1 MACSGALSVRSAI
14 YNFSGTLTA
23 DFGVDGT
30 RGGSPSFEE
39 YMVTSA
45 GQAEVCVWQ
54 ERIAAQ
60 VQTELSRQPG
70 HLAPGALHADSR
82 PTFASSQSRGLK
94 LL

>member
-1 MACSGALSVRSAI
+1 MACSGSLRVRSAI
-14 YNFSGTLTA
+14 YNFGGTLTA
-23 DFGVDGT
+23 DFGADGT

-39 YMVTSA
+39 YMVTAA

-60 VQTELSRQPG
+60 VQTELCRQPG
-70 HLAPGALHADSR
+70 HLAPGALQADSR
-82 PTFASSQSRGLK
+82 LSFASSQSRGLN